1 MSSFYSNRTSRQ
13 NRLPDLQ
20 DSPKTPENATSYCR
34 RTSQENLLPHFQDSP
49 KTPVHNDHSTCHTT
63 RENLQSNLESSPEIP
78 MQNGPW
84 QPRQRLPLSNHQ
96 ILENAPNVLR
106 GDSKSSNY

>member
-63 RENLQSNLESSPEIP
+63 RENLSNLESSPEMVHGNLVKDYLCLTIRYWK
-78 MQNGPW
+78 ML
-84 QPRQRLPLSNHQ
+84 QRFAWRL
-96 ILENAPNVLR
+96 
-106 GDSKSSNY
+106 